1 MSSRHHRASVRLGE
15 RTLALDLAL
24 NDAGRL
30 SGAVVE
36 GDRTRT
42 VEAQVE
48 RAADGS
54 VLLRRGAR
62 LVRALVLK
70 LGEVT
75 LVSVD
80 GSTYELK
87 DGEAARRAATAGHE
101 AFAVSPMTGLVAQ
114 VAVAPGA
121 AVEAGGA
128 LFVVEAMKMEYVV
141 RATRAGTVEQVRRKA
156 GEKVSLGEVV
166 VTFAEPARGAS

>member
-1 MSSRHHRASVRLGE
+1 MSPRHHRASVRLGE
-15 RTLALDLAL
+15 RTLAADVALD
-24 NDAGRL
+24 DAGRL
-30 SGAVVE
+30 SGDVVE
-36 GDRTRT
+36 GGRART

-48 RAADGS
+48 RASDGS
-54 VLLRRGAR
+54 VLLRRGSR
-62 LVRALVLK
+62 LVRALVLRQ
-70 LGEVT
+70 GDVT
-75 LVSVD
+75 LVSLD
-80 GSTYELK
+80 GSTYELRE
-87 DGEAARRAATAGHE
+87 GEAARRATTAGHE

-121 AVEAGGA
+121 AVAAGGA

-141 RATRAGTVEQVRRKA
+141 RATRAVTVEQVRRKA